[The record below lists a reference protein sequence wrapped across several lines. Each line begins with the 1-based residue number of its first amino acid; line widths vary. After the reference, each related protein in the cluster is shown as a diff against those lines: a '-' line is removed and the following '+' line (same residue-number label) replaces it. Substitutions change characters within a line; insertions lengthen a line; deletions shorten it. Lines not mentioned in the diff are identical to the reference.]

1 MCGRFVLKAPFSEL
15 VRLYGLT
22 NNVNLEP
29 RYNIPPT
36 EDIAVVRN
44 HDGKRTLD
52 MLRWGLVPYWAK
64 DIKIG
69 FSTINAMAES
79 VDTKPVFREDVHSE

>member
-15 VRLYGLT
+15 VRLYSLT

-36 EDIAVVRN
+36 EDIAVVRS
-44 HDGKRTLD
+44 DPEGRARRLD
-52 MLRWGLVPYWAK
+52 MLRRG
-64 DIKIG
+64 
-69 FSTINAMAES
+69 SR
-79 VDTKPVFREDVHSE
+79 PVGEGHQGRLEEARGCAIERRSPNCGAGSAA